1 MVNGSNEGNPITQ
14 LDPNAAAFVNELAGL
29 AQAIANGAPM
39 GGVLL
44 YFDHSSGGVS
54 MKSYSV
60 GDPHRCYGF
69 LHDTASTILNN
80 AKQAQRGAPRILV
93 PR

>member
-1 MVNGSNEGNPITQ
+1 MVNGSNEGTPITQ
-14 LDPNAAAFVNELAGL
+14 LDPNAAAFVNELMGL

-44 YFDHSSGGVS
+44 YFDHSTGGAS

-69 LHDTASTILNN
+69 LHDSADTILNI
-80 AKQAQRGAPRILV
+80 AKRAQQGSPRILV